1 MKKIL
6 KTIILFVIMFI
17 GTLSVK
23 ALPTINYEFGKY
35 VDFGSAHD
43 DYIRDIEVTEDGY
56 KILGENFKNK
66 TIELITTDKNLNIQ
80 NSVTTNFEI
89 FYRTKTLINNH
100 VFFGYYDYS
109 GEEDVY
115 VYDVYNEK
123 LEYVKTIK
131 SSNSYIELRSPL
143 KSEND
148 KYFTIGLD
156 IFDKKTNEIVNIEEI
171 ISDSEYKDE
180 LDKAIEE
187 DNEKEYNEVLK
198 KIYTDEFKG
207 TYIPACMNLIYS
219 ENASYL
225 NKYQVLNIDYNDEY
239 LAFTYYYKSQNVYGI
254 VIFDNNGEIIF
265 DETVSKTTYPLIMLD
280 KNNFY
285 VIEFLVIKVLNEDS
299 SVSDVKGYYKLSNYD
314 YKGNIIQTKEL
325 SETFSQHD
333 IYEGLFEEGRQL
345 YDAVLTNDGFYLT
358 TTSNLIL
365 RGSDPNIEEDDM
377 ILDYD
382 PTFQKYYFIHPIETK
397 TDGNGKIE
405 VIENSRYGE
414 KVSFVITPNEGYQID
429 IIKVTDADGNVLTF
443 TDNAFTMPNANVT
456 IDVSFVEEVKN
467 SETADIAIMS
477 CIIIIILGVIG
488 TIYSIRKL
496 SWLK

>member
-23 ALPTINYEFGKY
+23 AIPTINYEFGKY

-131 SSNSYIELRSPL
+131 GSNSYIELRSPL

-187 DNEKEYNEVLK
+187 DNEKEYIEVLN

-207 TYIPACMNLIYS
+207 TYIHACMNLIYS

-239 LAFTYYYKSQNVYGI
+239 LAFTYYYESQNVYGI

-333 IYEGLFEEGRQL
+333 IYEGVFEEGRQL

-365 RGSDPNIEEDDM
+365 RGSDPNLEEDDM

-443 TDNAFTMPNANVT
+443 TDNTFTMPNANVT
-456 IDVSFVEEVKN
+456 IEVSFIETVKN

-477 CIIIIILGVIG
+477 CIIIIVLGVIG
-488 TIYSIRKL
+488 TIYSIKKL

>member
-1 MKKIL
+1 
-6 KTIILFVIMFI
+6 
-17 GTLSVK
+17 
-23 ALPTINYEFGKY
+23 
-35 VDFGSAHD
+35 
-43 DYIRDIEVTEDGY
+43 
-56 KILGENFKNK
+56 
-66 TIELITTDKNLNIQ
+66 
-80 NSVTTNFEI
+80 
-89 FYRTKTLINNH
+89 
-100 VFFGYYDYS
+100 
-109 GEEDVY
+109 
-115 VYDVYNEK
+115 
-123 LEYVKTIK
+123 
-131 SSNSYIELRSPL
+131 
-143 KSEND
+143 
-148 KYFTIGLD
+148 
-156 IFDKKTNEIVNIEEI
+156 
-171 ISDSEYKDE
+171 
-180 LDKAIEE
+180 
-187 DNEKEYNEVLK
+187 
-198 KIYTDEFKG
+198 
-207 TYIPACMNLIYS
+207 
-219 ENASYL
+219 
-225 NKYQVLNIDYNDEY
+225 
-239 LAFTYYYKSQNVYGI
+239 
-254 VIFDNNGEIIF
+254 
-265 DETVSKTTYPLIMLD
+265 MLD

-443 TDNAFTMPNANVT
+443 TDNTFTMPNANVT